1 LAIGGPFSTKW
12 KVSTE
17 PGQLH
22 LGLDSSIIDTYDP
35 PKHGSLG
42 NPVSTTTLGGSSGA
56 FSFAFLA
63 SGQDLYAN
71 INLTGVYEYAYPAG
85 GAPESKVKLANIGSV
100 TVSPPL
106 IP

>member
-1 LAIGGPFSTKW
+1 MTHPNMALS
-12 KVSTE
+12 
-17 PGQLH
+17 
-22 LGLDSSIIDTYDP
+22 
-35 PKHGSLG
+35 G

-71 INLTGVYEYAYPAG
+71 INLAGVYEYAYPAR